1 MQQSPLRVDPPSYWA
16 PTPRTLDDVAADEL
30 VAARPRRQRRSTLQ
44 HATAVASC
52 ECVSCLRGLTVSQR
66 VLGVLA
72 VLETGTAVGY
82 AAYVLA
88 TLTPDDRKEYFA
100 AGEAVLVSVALWLF
114 MISSA
119 QRENTYEL
127 FAAVCC
133 SSALC
138 VVPLLLLLKQPEGDG
153 FVELLEDIKTIDRG
167 LRIAFVVAAL
177 LVGVA
182 FIGAAI
188 LAWKHYS
195 WNAFLAYGFEPQT
208 KRLKRILMRFWV
220 VWKVDILDNAL
231 CLLASW
237 AFVFEGG
244 RDSDW
249 TLSDVGALVAALFS
263 NLLCTLVLMIVVDR
277 EHKILTII
285 VLVFAMLQPL
295 YVGWRLV
302 DIIVQRLVLDSEL
315 YANVWLSVMLPTLI
329 LAVVVRVIMVVM
341 ALRIA
346 LTVYGKGL
354 KGVNPYEKEVE
365 LPRALTAKLRRQPK
379 LLDAVKALVHG
390 QQLRIR
396 LLDDTKVYGAQ
407 ASPIGAGGLGAG
419 GPVGAGGHLALVDH
433 SQYRGL
439 HSCFAKLSPDLAT
452 LALASIPG
460 VAVAAD
466 LTAASTDLGL
476 DLRIDHLLDV
486 EVATKG
492 ARCSTIAAAPPT
504 AAADPLALAYTQ
516 SFAAGGTA
524 CRFRLT
530 FANGDRRRLV
540 VLAQA
545 NDATALQRWT
555 QGLQA
560 VRLCRPQPGGPV
572 SGLQALPKVVRSTMA
587 RMSLTAVA
595 TPRSADFAARAHA
608 QPPSPQGPP
617 PVTPRSELPRTT
629 TSTTRL

>member
-1 MQQSPLRVDPPSYWA
+1 M
-16 PTPRTLDDVAADEL
+16 
-30 VAARPRRQRRSTLQ
+30 
-44 HATAVASC
+44 
-52 ECVSCLRGLTVSQR
+52 
-66 VLGVLA
+66 
-72 VLETGTAVGY
+72 
-82 AAYVLA
+82 
-88 TLTPDDRKEYFA
+88 
-100 AGEAVLVSVALWLF
+100 
-114 MISSA
+114 
-119 QRENTYEL
+119 
-127 FAAVCC
+127 
-133 SSALC
+133 
-138 VVPLLLLLKQPEGDG
+138 
-153 FVELLEDIKTIDRG
+153 
-167 LRIAFVVAAL
+167 
-177 LVGVA
+177 
-182 FIGAAI
+182 
-188 LAWKHYS
+188 
-195 WNAFLAYGFEPQT
+195 
-208 KRLKRILMRFWV
+208 
-220 VWKVDILDNAL
+220 
-231 CLLASW
+231 
-237 AFVFEGG
+237 
-244 RDSDW
+244 
-249 TLSDVGALVAALFS
+249 
-263 NLLCTLVLMIVVDR
+263 
-277 EHKILTII
+277 
-285 VLVFAMLQPL
+285 
-295 YVGWRLV
+295 
-302 DIIVQRLVLDSEL
+302 
-315 YANVWLSVMLPTLI
+315 
-329 LAVVVRVIMVVM
+329 
-341 ALRIA
+341 
-346 LTVYGKGL
+346 
-354 KGVNPYEKEVE
+354 
-365 LPRALTAKLRRQPK
+365 
-379 LLDAVKALVHG
+379 
-390 QQLRIR
+390 
-396 LLDDTKVYGAQ
+396 
-407 ASPIGAGGLGAG
+407 
-419 GPVGAGGHLALVDH
+419 GAGGHLALVDH

-617 PVTPRSELPRTT
+617 PVTPRAELPRTT